1 MGLFTILSYSDVG
14 FWLPDFLSQI
24 CDSVLNA
31 MQLMFEIA
39 QKRPAVPRS
48 AVHQESIESGE
59 SLIAPVQSTLR
70 DGERVAGLCA
80 LRKWAGSEGNSDFS
94 PMLSVFPIHGS
105 SDDSS
110 IASSSDASF

>member
-1 MGLFTILSYSDVG
+1 MGLFTILSYLDVG
-14 FWLPDFLSQI
+14 VCLLDFLSQI

-31 MQLMFEIA
+31 MQVMFEIA
-39 QKRPAVPRS
+39 QKRP

>member
-1 MGLFTILSYSDVG
+1 MGLFTILSYSDVR

-31 MQLMFEIA
+31 MQVMFEIA
-39 QKRPAVPRS
+39 QKRP

-80 LRKWAGSEGNSDFS
+80 LRKWAGSEGNSEF
-94 PMLSVFPIHGS
+94 F
-105 SDDSS
+105 
-110 IASSSDASF
+110 ADAQRISHTWF